1 MINATPGTQPPE
13 KVLVSELTEGR
24 DVTTYFVA
32 IDKEPATD
40 RNGKSFLRLK
50 LRDASGEVKAIHFDA
65 GEGVVENLANGDVV
79 EVRGTYS
86 VHEKYGQQFQVR
98 TLRVMAPGEYDIGT
112 LVPVSPVPLDELVG
126 RLRELV
132 ASVHSPAL
140 HALLARALDPARE
153 PGATYAIVPAAVR
166 NHHAYRHGLLEHSL
180 IVAEVAGA
188 VAANFAT
195 VNRDLTVAGA
205 LLHDIGKVRSYSADP
220 MAPGFTDAGRLHG
233 EIVIGHDIVRSLID
247 EIPDFPDETAA
258 QLRHIVVSHH
268 GEREKGSP
276 VSPATREAV
285 IVHYCDDMTARLAA
299 VDEIA
304 GRTAEGARW
313 SAWCNMID
321 GYTYLAAA
329 PDGAPAAT
337 PPPGDTPELARD
349 TPVLDTPAVD
359 EPSSADARVDAD
371 AEVEVDD
378 MADAL
383 AALAAAV
390 NGSADELAAIDAD
403 EPLAEAV
410 EPAAHDA
417 SSDDHHTGAALF

>member
-1 MINATPGTQPPE
+1 MTNATPGTQPPQ
-13 KVLVSELTEGR
+13 KVLVSALTEGR

-65 GEGVVENLANGDVV
+65 DESVLENLANGDVV

-98 TLRVMAPGEYDIGT
+98 TLRIMAPGEYDIGT
-112 LVPVSPVPLDELVG
+112 LVPVSPVPLAELED

-140 HALLARALDPARE
+140 HALLTRALDPARE

-247 EIPDFPDETAA
+247 EIADFPDETAA
-258 QLRHIVVSHH
+258 QLRHIIVSHH

-276 VSPATREAV
+276 VVPATREAV

-304 GRTAEGARW
+304 GRTPDGARW
-313 SAWCNMID
+313 SAWCNMLD

-329 PDGAPAAT
+329 PDDAPTATTTPGA
-337 PPPGDTPELARD
+337 TPELA
-349 TPVLDTPAVD
+349 LDTPAAD
-359 EPSSADARVDAD
+359 EPSSADAEV
-371 AEVEVDD
+371 EVEVDD

-403 EPLAEAV
+403 EPLTEAV
-410 EPAAHDA
+410 EPATHDA